1 MSDLAN
7 KVADVGI
14 TNAFGHAELEIL
26 NILWQM
32 GDATVRQTYDEVR
45 KNRDITLPAV
55 MLSMERLTKRGVLRK
70 SPGTRAAVYSPL
82 LTRENIGYSLLSD
95 VIDRVMQGSTG
106 AVVSHLVNRLSK
118 DELEEIASRISDI
131 QE

>member
-1 MSDLAN
+1 MSDLEN

-14 TNAFGHAELEIL
+14 TNALGHAELEIL

-70 SPGTRAAVYSPL
+70 SQGSRAAVYSPL

-95 VIDRVMQGSTG
+95 VIDRVLQGSAG

-118 DELEEIASRISDI
+118 DELEKIASRISDI